1 MQCRR
6 PQYDSWVGKIPWKTD
21 RLPIPVFLGFLDGS
35 AGKESACNVGDLGS
49 IPGLGRSP
57 GGGHGDSFLYSSLEN
72 PTGHRSLVG
81 CSPWGCKELD
91 MTEQLS
97 TQTRSFRIRKE
108 ILGEH
113 SEEVIFKDCAEE

>member
-1 MQCRR
+1 MGETDELERCGSQECREDG
-6 PQYDSWVGKIPWKTD
+6 QSHG
-21 RLPIPVFLGFLDGS
+21 GFETAKPEVS
-35 AGKESACNVGDLGS
+35 PAGKESTCNAGDPNM